1 MGRNKLAPTEG
12 DILKGI
18 VNFLLSFGIAVVWLF
33 RSLLRLLAKPFIG
46 KGKQR

>member
-12 DILKGI
+12 GILKNI
-18 VNFLLSFGIAVVWLF
+18 VNFLLSFGIAVVWLIK
-33 RSLLRLLAKPFIG
+33 SLLRLLVKPFIG